1 MTVDTPT
8 QTVLYTLEQAIKAYR
23 KLCQHNLDAVAD
35 DITVDQAL
43 TLIVLDKYPALSQQ
57 QIAELVFKDKAS
69 ITRIIELL
77 IQKGLLA
84 REMHPT
90 DRRKF
95 ALSLT
100 AQGKHVLAHLGDT
113 ILLNQQTALAGLEKG
128 EIQQFHQ
135 TLQKIIAN
143 CVVPTPCA

>member
-35 DITVDQAL
+35 DLTVDQAL
-43 TLIVLDKYPALSQQ
+43 TLIVLEKYPALSQQ

-77 IQKGLLA
+77 TQKGLLT
-84 REMHPT
+84 RDIHPQ

-95 ALSLT
+95 ALSIT
-100 AQGKHVLAHLGDT
+100 TQGKHILAHLADT
-113 ILLNQQTALAGLEKG
+113 IALNQQTALAGLADE
-128 EIQQFHQ
+128 EIRQFHQ

-143 CVVPTPCA
+143 CLVPPACA

>member
-1 MTVDTPT
+1 MIVDTPT

-23 KLCQHNLDAVAD
+23 KLCQHNLDAVTS

-43 TLIVLDKYPALSQQ
+43 TLIVLDKHPALSQQ

-77 IQKGLLA
+77 IQKGLLT
-84 REMHPT
+84 RETHPT

-100 AQGKHVLAHLGDT
+100 AQGKHILAHLGNT
-113 ILLNQQTALAGLEKG
+113 ILLNQQTALAGLE
-128 EIQQFHQ
+128 ETELRQFHQ

-143 CVVPTPCA
+143 CVVPPSCA